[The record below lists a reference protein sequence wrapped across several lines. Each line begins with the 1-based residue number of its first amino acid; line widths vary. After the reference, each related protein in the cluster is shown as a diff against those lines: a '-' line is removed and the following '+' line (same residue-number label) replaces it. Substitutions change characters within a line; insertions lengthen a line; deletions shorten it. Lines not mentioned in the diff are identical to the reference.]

1 MRIAS
6 KALLAGCLA
15 FLVSALVAQRPA
27 RAGDDAISNGTR
39 LVEEVAEAYKSAP
52 AFTDKIRVEHKG
64 SRGNFSALVTV
75 ALDSGTD
82 ARMLVD
88 GYVFTAVGDR
98 FYMYREDL
106 PHKYLERPLAGNFV
120 RTFRTIT
127 NSAPPA
133 PQCGL
138 RYGERMEDYL
148 SAFGMT
154 QTTNLK
160 LVGHQLTDREGRPVH
175 ELEFAASRGD
185 TVRAFIDPET
195 KFINAIEIVGREGIF
210 TATME
215 PKRHDRLPEPIVFDT
230 TERRQVQAIGELGLG
245 KGDRAPDF
253 TLETL
258 EGELVSLADHRG
270 CVVVLDFWAT
280 WCGPCRF
287 SLTKLQEFATWA
299 EANDI
304 AVEVFAVDIG
314 EHVRTAEQ
322 KRQLVSRY
330 WERLAFTM
338 PTLMDLDDSVAQA
351 FEVGP
356 IPHTVVVGPDG
367 TIIDVEVGVNPY
379 VDVVDRLKKLV
390 TTTLRASG

>member
-1 MRIAS
+1 MKIAT
-6 KALLAGCLA
+6 KALLTGFLA
-15 FLVSALVAQRPA
+15 LLVSALVPQPPA
-27 RAGDDAISNGTR
+27 RAGDDAVSNGTR
-39 LVEEVAEAYKSAP
+39 LLEQVAEAYKSAP
-52 AFTDKIRVEHKG
+52 AFTDKMRVEQKG
-64 SRGNFSALVTV
+64 VRGNFSALMTI
-75 ALDSGTD
+75 ALGSGTD

-106 PHKYLERPLAGNFV
+106 PNKYLERPLAGNFV
-120 RTFRTIT
+120 KSFRTLT
-127 NSAPPA
+127 STSPPA
-133 PQCGL
+133 PQPAL
-138 RYGERMEDYL
+138 RSGERMEDYL

-154 QTTNLK
+154 RAGSLK

-195 KFINAIEIVGREGIF
+195 KFINAIEIVGRAGIF
-210 TATME
+210 TASME

-230 TERRQVQAIGELGLG
+230 TDRRQVQGIAELGLG

-258 EGELVSLADHRG
+258 EGELVSLDDHRG

-299 EANDI
+299 EANDV
-304 AVEVFAVDIG
+304 AVEVFAVDVG
-314 EHVRTAEQ
+314 ERVRTPEQ
-322 KRQLVSRY
+322 KRELVSRY
-330 WERLAFTM
+330 WERLAFTI
-338 PTLMDLDDSVAQA
+338 PTLMDFDGSVSQA

-367 TIIDVEVGVNPY
+367 TIIEVEVGMNPY
-379 VDVVDRLKKLV
+379 VDVVDHLKRLV
-390 TTTLRASG
+390 TTTLQASR